1 MAKIRAGILSKV
13 QGKVGGV
20 VGATW
25 KGKNY
30 LREHV
35 KPSNPNTPAQ
45 QLQRSKMSVAVKA
58 AGHFLGGVLTRF
70 VNPFVKSMSAY
81 NWFVK
86 QNIAEKDALVSDIND
101 FNIAFGNLA
110 MPTFDDIEEANIG
123 SSDSSF
129 AGVYAPA
136 ARAGTSIV
144 IVAAVA
150 KKDGSLGAYSVTEAL
165 NTSRIPEIVIPITDA
180 VDGDYFMSIFCAEVQ
195 DLDGANEKVLRCS
208 NTQTVSRT
216 V

>member
-45 QLQRSKMSVAVKA
+45 QLQRGKMSVAVKG
-58 AGHFLGGVLTRF
+58 AGYFLGGVLTRF
-70 VNPFVKSMSAY
+70 TNKFVKDMSAY

-86 QNIAEKDALVSDIND
+86 QNIAEKSSQVTDLKD
-101 FNIAFGNLA
+101 FKLCFGNL
-110 MPTFDDIEEANIG
+110 PTPDVDAEDFASVGSGSINFEGFTLPTPRANTSLVII
-123 SSDSSF
+123 
-129 AGVYAPA
+129 YACVMA
-136 ARAGTSIV
+136 
-144 IVAAVA
+144 
-150 KKDGSLGAYSVTEAL
+150 DGSAGSY
-165 NTSRIPEIVIPITDA
+165 DA
-180 VDGDYFMSIFCAEVQ
+180 VESEEGGIIQSKTLAFTSEVSGDAFYSIALAEVE
-195 DLDGANEKVLRCS
+195 DFGGANEKVLRCS
-208 NTQTVSRT
+208 NTLTMKNNQ
-216 V
+216 